1 MGITEIV
8 LLLLGAGAYVASFL
22 IPEKK
27 GKGREADRRLAE
39 AQVKEQ
45 LEIQMETV
53 RSRISDVLE
62 ERLAYETEKAERTM
76 ERISNEKIMAV
87 NEYSDTVLDAIHK
100 NHEEVMFLYDM
111 LSDKQ
116 QSLKNLSMEAERR
129 GREVLQ
135 QIRDAEADRQVME
148 EDGSEESKV
157 GAFIPFRPEPA
168 EGQAVVLPQ
177 EFPYASAAK
186 EEDEPTSG
194 IAPAFVSADDRPAG
208 RVDVGLSFASVDED
222 GKNNNERI
230 LTLHRAGKSNVAIA
244 KELGLGIGEVK
255 LVIDLFKGV

>member
-1 MGITEIV
+1 M
-8 LLLLGAGAYVASFL
+8 LLLGAGAYVASFL

-27 GKGREADRRLAE
+27 GRGREADRRLAE

-45 LEIQMETV
+45 LERQMETV
-53 RSRISDVLE
+53 RSQISDVLE

-116 QSLKNLSMEAERR
+116 QSLKNMSMEAERR

-135 QIRDAEADRQVME
+135 QIRDAEADRQVVEEEGE
-148 EDGSEESKV
+148 EDPKAGSFV
-157 GAFIPFRPEPA
+157 PFRPEPA

-177 EFPYASAAK
+177 DSPYVSGANENGESLSETAQTVSFAA
-186 EEDEPTSG
+186 
-194 IAPAFVSADDRPAG
+194 DRA
-208 RVDVGLSFASVDED
+208 DVGLSFANADED

-230 LTLHRAGKSNVAIA
+230 LTLHRAGKSNMAIA

>member
-27 GKGREADRRLAE
+27 GRGRKADRRLAE

-45 LEIQMETV
+45 LEKQMETV
-53 RSRISDVLE
+53 RSQISDVLE

-116 QSLKNLSMEAERR
+116 QSLKNMSMETERR

-135 QIRDAEADRQVME
+135 QIRDAEADRQVVE
-148 EDGSEESKV
+148 EEGEEESKAGSFV
-157 GAFIPFRPEPA
+157 PFRPEPA
-168 EGQAVVLPQ
+168 EGQAVAAPQ
-177 EFPYASAAK
+177 EFPYV
-186 EEDEPTSG
+186 SG
-194 IAPAFVSADDRPAG
+194 TNENGESMSGTAQTVSFADDRPAG
-208 RVDVGLSFASVDED
+208 RVDVGLSFANADED

-230 LTLHRAGKSNVAIA
+230 LTLHRAGKSNMAIA

>member
-1 MGITEIV
+1 
-8 LLLLGAGAYVASFL
+8 
-22 IPEKK
+22 
-27 GKGREADRRLAE
+27 
-39 AQVKEQ
+39 
-45 LEIQMETV
+45 
-53 RSRISDVLE
+53 
-62 ERLAYETEKAERTM
+62 M